1 MFFLVFFQLARTEL
15 AGFEQLFGRYLQET
29 GPSVLWDKIKLL
41 PEGGV
46 SISWFL

>member
-1 MFFLVFFQLARTEL
+1 MARIEL
-15 AGFEQLFGRYLQET
+15 AGYEQLFGRYLQET

-46 SISWFL
+46 SYTIKMFFSVIV